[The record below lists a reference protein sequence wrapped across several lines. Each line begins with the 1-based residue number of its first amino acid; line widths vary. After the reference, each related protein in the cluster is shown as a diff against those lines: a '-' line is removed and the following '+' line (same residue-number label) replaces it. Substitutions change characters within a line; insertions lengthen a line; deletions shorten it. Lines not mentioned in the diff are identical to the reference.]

1 VTAGQSPVA
10 SSGRSV
16 KLRVQCEGLTEQN
29 FVTQVLQPHLSQYRV
44 FAQAEPLCRG
54 RSGVVRWEVLY
65 AAIKADVGRS
75 REHEYVTTL
84 LDLYAL
90 PDYPGDAKAQGKKGA
105 LRAEEIEAAMADAL
119 PSPRFIPYIQVHEF
133 EALVFVDLDEL
144 PSAFPDGEAEGA
156 PTVLRRDLG
165 DLAPEEIN
173 DHPETA
179 PSKRL
184 VRAVPAYK
192 YKKPI
197 VGPQIAARIGLP
209 RLRAA
214 CPHFNSWLAKLEK
227 LAAT

>member
-10 SSGRSV
+10 GSGRTAT
-16 KLRVQCEGLTEQN
+16 LRVLCEGPTEQN
-29 FVTQVLQPHLSQYRV
+29 FVTQVIRPHLSEYRV
-44 FAQAEPLCRG
+44 YAQAEPLCRG
-54 RSGVVRWEVLY
+54 RSGVVRWEALY

-75 REHEYVTTL
+75 REHQYVTTL

-90 PDYPGDAKAQGKKGA
+90 PDYPGDSKAQGEKGT
-105 LRAEEIEAAMADAL
+105 LRADRIEAAMAAAL
-119 PSPRFIPYIQVHEF
+119 PSPRFIPYVQVHEF

-144 PSAFPDGEAEGA
+144 PSAFPDGEANGA
-156 PTVLRRDLG
+156 PAALRRDLG

-184 VRAVPAYK
+184 LRAIPM

-197 VGPQIAARIGLP
+197 AGPQITARIGLP

-214 CPHFNSWLAKLEK
+214 CPHFNGWVAKLEK
-227 LAAT
+227 LAAP

>member
-1 VTAGQSPVA
+1 MSAGPSPAA

-16 KLRVQCEGLTEQN
+16 TLRVLCEGATEQN
-29 FVTQVLQPHLSQYRV
+29 FVSQVLRPHLGAYRV
-44 FAQAEPLCRG
+44 FAQAEPLRRG
-54 RSGVVRWEVLY
+54 RSGVIRWEALY

-75 REHEYVTTL
+75 RGHEYVTTL

-90 PDYPGDAKAQGKKGA
+90 PDYPGDSKAQGERGA
-105 LRAEEIEAAMADAL
+105 LRAERIESAMAAAL
-119 PSPRFIPYIQVHEF
+119 PSSQFIPYVQVHEF

-144 PSAFPDGEAEGA
+144 PRAFPDGEADGA
-156 PTVLRRDLG
+156 PAVLRRDLG
-165 DLAPEEIN
+165 DLRPEEIN

-184 VRAVPAYK
+184 LRAVPAYK
-192 YKKPI
+192 KPI
-197 VGPQIAARIGLP
+197 AGPQIVARIGLP

-214 CPHFNSWLAKLEK
+214 CPHFSGWVAKLEK

>member
-1 VTAGQSPVA
+1 MTAGQIPA
-10 SSGRSV
+10 ARSGRSV
-16 KLRVQCEGLTEQN
+16 TLRVLCEGPTEQN
-29 FVTQVLQPHLSQYRV
+29 FVTQVLRPHLSGYRV

-54 RSGVVRWEVLY
+54 RSGVVRWEALY
-65 AAIKADVGRS
+65 AALKADVGRS
-75 REHEYVTTL
+75 RGHEYVTTL

-90 PDYPGDAKAQGKKGA
+90 PDYPGDAKAQGKQGA
-105 LRAEEIEAAMADAL
+105 LRAAGIEAAMATAL
-119 PSPRFIPYIQVHEF
+119 SSPQFIPYVQVYEF

-144 PSAFPDGEAEGA
+144 PRAFPDGEADKA
-156 PTVLRRDLG
+156 PASLRREVG
-165 DLAPEEIN
+165 DLTPEEIN

-184 VRAVPAYK
+184 LRAIPT

-197 VGPQIAARIGLP
+197 AGPQIAARIGVP

-214 CPHFNSWLAKLEK
+214 CPHFNDWLETLEK